1 MKSLAHQLGLGRRF
15 ASLGASG
22 AALAAILL
30 ALLFAL
36 ALFEPR
42 FLTEKNLINVVRA
55 ASVLGLIAIGQA
67 LVLIVGGFDL
77 AVGAIVAGASVVTA
91 KAMVGALAAGVAEP
105 LAVSIGIAAGLV
117 AGLLVGGLNGVL
129 VGYFRLSSFMVTL
142 ATAAMVS
149 GLSYFVTTGIPI
161 YGMPDSFM
169 DLFGQGAFLPPLLPV
184 PANLP
189 VVVIVWGV
197 IGGLAY
203 LMQSRSRLAVHLYA
217 AGGNERAAAVSG
229 VKVQRCVL
237 LAYLVS
243 GVLAA
248 LVGVLLSARLGSGQA
263 NIGAELTLQSIAAAV
278 IAGVSLRGGV
288 GDVRRVLVSV
298 LFLAVLGNGMNLVR
312 IDSKLQTV
320 FLGLVLMAA
329 VAAEELSKQRRK
341 LV

>member
-1 MKSLAHQLGLGRRF
+1 MKSLAHQLGLGSRF

-105 LAVSIGIAAGLV
+105 LAVAAGIAAGLC

-169 DLFGQGAFLPPLLPV
+169 ELLGQGGFLPV

-189 VVVIVWGV
+189 VVVVVWVV
-197 IGGLAY
+197 IGALAY
-203 LMQSRSRLAVHLYA
+203 GMQSRSRLAVHLYA

-320 FLGLVLMAA
+320 FLGLALMAA

>member
-1 MKSLAHQLGLGRRF
+1 MRSLAHQLGLGSRF
-15 ASLGASG
+15 ARLGASG
-22 AALAAILL
+22 LALAAILVT
-30 ALLFAL
+30 LLVAL

-42 FLTEKNLINVVRA
+42 FLAEKNLINVVRA
-55 ASVLGLIAIGQA
+55 ASILGLIAIGQA

-77 AVGAIVAGASVVTA
+77 AVGAVVAGASVVTA
-91 KAMVGALAAGVAEP
+91 KAMVGALAAGVDEP
-105 LAVSIGIAAGLV
+105 LAVAAGIAAGLG
-117 AGLLVGGLNGVL
+117 AGLLVGAVNGVL

-142 ATAAMVS
+142 ATGAMVS

-161 YGMPDSFM
+161 YGMPERFM
-169 DLFGQGAFLPPLLPV
+169 ELLGQGAILPV
-184 PANLP
+184 P
-189 VVVIVWGV
+189 VVVLVWAV
-197 IGGLAY
+197 IGALAY

-229 VKVQRCVL
+229 VKVRRCVL
-237 LAYLVS
+237 LAYVVS

-278 IAGVSLRGGV
+278 IAGVSLRGGI
-288 GDVRRVLVSV
+288 GDVRRVVVSV